1 VLDGLEVDYVE
12 VVDLD
17 PPVLAAAVRVGSTRL
32 IDNVVL
38 EEESP

>member
-1 VLDGLEVDYVE
+1 YVE

-17 PPVLAAAVRVGSTRL
+17 PPVLAAAVRIGSTRL

-38 EEESP
+38 DKEKP